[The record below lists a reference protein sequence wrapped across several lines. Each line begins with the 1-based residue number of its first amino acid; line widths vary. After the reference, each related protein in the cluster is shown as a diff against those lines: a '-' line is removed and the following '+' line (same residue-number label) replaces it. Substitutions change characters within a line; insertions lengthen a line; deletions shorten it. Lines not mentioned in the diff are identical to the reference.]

1 MHGYLDVGWD
11 IFSLLGHFCM
21 FVSQIMRC
29 TQTKEETA
37 SQALLSTDTFF
48 AAPDDGLEFSGLRIK
63 DSEGSA

>member
-1 MHGYLDVGWD
+1 
-11 IFSLLGHFCM
+11 M

-48 AAPDDGLEFSGLRIK
+48 AASDDGLEFSGLRIK